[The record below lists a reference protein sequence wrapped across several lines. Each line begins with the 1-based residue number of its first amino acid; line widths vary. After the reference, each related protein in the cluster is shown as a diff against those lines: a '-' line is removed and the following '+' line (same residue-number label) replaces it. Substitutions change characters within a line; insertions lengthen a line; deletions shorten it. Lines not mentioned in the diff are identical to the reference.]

1 MVAHSAQYPAVIL
14 SVNRALWGEVSS
26 SLRSVQVEY
35 GRHEIEIFRYFDG
48 EVSEEDMESMSRVAS
63 EVAADF
69 PEHKIYEHS
78 IRVDYPTS
86 INPTEESRHIVFMRK
101 EA

>member
-1 MVAHSAQYPAVIL
+1 
-14 SVNRALWGEVSS
+14 
-26 SLRSVQVEY
+26 
-35 GRHEIEIFRYFDG
+35 
-48 EVSEEDMESMSRVAS
+48 MESMSRVAS